1 MISGSRVYDPRICRI
16 CQKTCFKIIHITFF
30 LLILG
35 LWAISFPMSLF
46 TTKEAFPFD
55 LGYFLGFLLVGPKL
69 LFLLLFL
76 DLLTGLNSSNS
87 TNHMNLLT
95 FAFDKDL
102 FCALNILHQAL
113 QGVFLFVQ
121 SVVQFELIKGI

>member
-16 CQKTCFKIIHITFF
+16 CQKTCFKIINITFF

-35 LWAISFPMSLF
+35 LWAISFPMSPF

-55 LGYFLGFLLVGPKL
+55 IGYFLGLLLGGPKL

-76 DLLTGLNSSNS
+76 DLLTGLNSSNF

-95 FAFDKDL
+95 FAFHKDL
-102 FCALNILHQAL
+102 FSALNILHPAL